1 MNLHDLSKQY
11 EVKKIASQDIPAVYK
26 LCSGNPDY
34 YRFMNLQPTPENL
47 TEVIT
52 VLPPGKKL
60 EDKYFVGFWEGGSL
74 LAILDLILDYPVEKT
89 VFVGWFMLEKA
100 RQGDGVG
107 SALMREILEAL
118 HCAGMKKVRLGCIK
132 SNRRAYE
139 FWKKHGF
146 TPIGEE
152 TEQKDDTIIAMER
165 EW

>member
-47 TEVIT
+47 TGVIT

-89 VFVGWFMLEKA
+89 VLVGWFMLEKA
-100 RQGDGVG
+100 R
-107 SALMREILEAL
+107 
-118 HCAGMKKVRLGCIK
+118 
-132 SNRRAYE
+132 
-139 FWKKHGF
+139 
-146 TPIGEE
+146 
-152 TEQKDDTIIAMER
+152 
-165 EW
+165 